1 MQPYGSPQSLGSPTN
16 HIIGGSPA
24 DIADFPYQCSLRY
37 SGSHT
42 CGCVILTKSKIL
54 TAAHCVDGRTTSS
67 FSVYAGSTSRTEG
80 GVLRSVLSQKVHE
93 NYNDGSATFANDV
106 AVMTLSGTFDLG
118 DANIEAAV
126 LSRSDDPDY
135 AGDDCILT
143 GWGRTSSSNTLPD
156 DLMKVTTTG
165 LSRADCQSAMSAIT
179 GVNIQNMHLCVM
191 TAGKDGGSCNGDSG
205 GPMQCRGKIAGV
217 TSWGIS
223 SSGNCLTTYPSVYAR
238 VGHFYDWISN
248 A

>member
-1 MQPYGSPQSLGSPTN
+1 MKMIALLIVVAFAAQSLGSPTN

-24 DIADFPYQCSLRY
+24 NIADYPYQCSLRY

-42 CGCVILTKSKIL
+42 CGCVIVSENKIL

-67 FSVYAGSTSRTEG
+67 FSVYAGSTSRTTG
-80 GVLRSVLSQKVHE
+80 GVLRSVSSMKVHE

-106 AVMTLSGTFDLG
+106 AVIFLSGEFDFENP
-118 DANIEAAV
+118 NIQKAILAK
-126 LSRSDDPDY
+126 SDDPDY

-156 DLMKVTTTG
+156 GLMKVTSTR
-165 LSRADCQSAMSAIT
+165 LSRADCQSAMSGIS
-179 GVNIQNMHLCVM
+179 GVDIQNMHLCVM

-205 GPMQCRGKIAGV
+205 GPMQCGGKIAGV

-223 SSGNCLTTYPSVYAR
+223 SSRNGYVNK
-238 VGHFYDWISN
+238 
-248 A
+248 